1 MTEEKRNRIIGA
13 FTVTV
18 VLLIAILAAI
28 LVYQLVV
35 ISLINKQK
43 KYIESEI
50 KRLER
55 LTEDTRNELDYL
67 ESSEHL
73 WEELTKNGYHKKP

>member
-18 VLLIAILAAI
+18 VLLIAILTAI

-35 ISLINKQK
+35 IVSINKQK
-43 KYIESEI
+43 KFIEGEI
-50 KRLER
+50 KRFEQ
-55 LTEDTRNELDYL
+55 LTEDASDYL
-67 ESSEHL
+67 EYLESEEHL
-73 WEELTKNGYHKKP
+73 WEELIANEYHKR